1 MHEASWSRADA
12 VACLESAERRATQ
25 DPDLLWRRVGL
36 KPGDTVVDVGSGTG
50 YYAFP
55 AAAVVGTDGRV
66 YAVDVSRELV
76 KLVRQRAT
84 ERGLRNVIS
93 VLSTRSR
100 IPIEDGTADVAIL
113 ANVLH
118 GIPPKTVDETVRVL
132 RPGGHLVNVDW
143 KKEPT
148 PGGPPVEHRLSPA
161 EARAAFTAR
170 GLRAVESF
178 ELGPF
183 HYVQV
188 FERPRP
194 AQHPGRLI
202 SAE

>member
-1 MHEASWSRADA
+1 MDIR
-12 VACLESAERRATQ
+12 L
-25 DPDLLWRRVGL
+25 
-36 KPGDTVVDVGSGTG
+36 
-50 YYAFP
+50 
-55 AAAVVGTDGRV
+55 DGRSAIV
-66 YAVDVSRELV
+66 TGGS
-76 KLVRQRAT
+76 K
-84 ERGLRNVIS
+84 GLGLAIAKEFAAS
-93 VLSTRSR
+93 
-100 IPIEDGTADVAIL
+100 GADVAIL

-132 RPGGHLVNVDW
+132 RQGGHLVNVDW